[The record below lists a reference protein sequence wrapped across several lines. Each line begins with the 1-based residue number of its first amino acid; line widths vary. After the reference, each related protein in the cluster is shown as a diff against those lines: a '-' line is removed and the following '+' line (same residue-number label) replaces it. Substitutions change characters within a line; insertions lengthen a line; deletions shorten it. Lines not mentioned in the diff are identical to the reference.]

1 MSKINSQIFVAVVED
16 NKDPKRIGRCK
27 CRVLNVFDDIPT
39 ADLPWASPWKDLNG
53 NQFIVPEVGKVV
65 SVVFDDGNIYKPEYI
80 FAEHYNKNLE
90 SKLASLT
97 TAEAYTS
104 MRAVM
109 YDHKTQIFSNDE
121 DGLMIDYKFNNI
133 NIKESSI
140 NINLKDNFANLNLGA
155 SICDQRA
162 ILGDNFMRWFD
173 KFLTTITLNG
183 HLGNLMSPTVATP
196 EMLSVYRE
204 YFELRDPKFLSAHVS
219 IVDNEFVTAE
229 RRGGFAKSATTT
241 NLYSDGQLGD
251 GWKSTVKDNNLT
263 SREGVNFGARDG
275 LSTDTPSPT
284 SGDLTVSPGQNGA
297 ANLNNGAKDPGPI
310 NASTNTDGI
319 RILETMKAKN
329 YVILTRPYEM
339 NIVGIRRTYE
349 GMAYSNTF
357 NDSMYLIYKID
368 DSDKWEVKKYACS
381 TMPGYYNAVEVL
393 VPPSDNDSGGVRL
406 RAYPSLNSGESY
418 TGNTKS
424 GRPIDVKL
432 TSVMQSRGGMGILKP
447 AQYIGVYQIG
457 RWLEADAMMIRYST
471 TDPKVGQQQAY
482 RDNKPGPIV
491 KYTSEVQGFFGM
503 LIHKG
508 FPGGSQVSNWSEGCQ
523 IFSKQ
528 NDMDDFF
535 RLCKIHKDKYGN
547 VFNHTLIEERDI
559 VPLPPPAPPV
569 AATPS
574 NADVAREA
582 QETINQFLNSTGG
595 TPSTTNQSTVNV
607 TGSQSVASNPT
618 TPPAT
623 P

>member
-16 NKDPKRIGRCK
+16 NQDPKRIGRCK

-121 DGLMIDYKFNNI
+121 EGLMIDYKFNNI
-133 NIKESSI
+133 NIKEDSI
-140 NINLKDNFANLNLGA
+140 NINLKDNFANLNLGS

-173 KFLTTITLNG
+173 KFITTITLNG

-196 EMLSVYRE
+196 EMLSVFRE

-219 IVDNEFVTAE
+219 IVDNEYVGGQK
-229 RRGGFAKSATTT
+229 RGGFAKSATTT

-251 GWKSTVKDNNLT
+251 AWKSTVSKNNLT
-263 SREGVNFGARDG
+263 SRQGVNYGARDG
-275 LSTDTPSPT
+275 LSTDNPSPT

-310 NASTNTDGI
+310 SASTNTDGI

-329 YVILTRPYEM
+329 YVILNRPYEM

-357 NDSMYLIYKID
+357 NDSMYLIFKTD
-368 DSDKWEVKKYACS
+368 NSDKWEVKKYACS
-381 TMPGYYNAVEVL
+381 TMPGYYPAVEVM
-393 VPPSDNDSGGVRL
+393 DKDGGTKL
-406 RAYPSLNSGESY
+406 RTSSNLNSGESY
-418 TGNTKS
+418 TGNTKN
-424 GRPIDVKL
+424 GKQIDVKL
-432 TSVMQSRGGMGILKP
+432 TSVMQGRGGMGILKP

-457 RWLEADAMMIRYST
+457 EWIGADAMMT
-471 TDPKVGQQQAY
+471 VGQQMAY

-491 KYTSEVQGFFGM
+491 KYTSEIQGFFGM

-528 NDMDDFF
+528 NDMNEFF
-535 RLCKIHKDKYGN
+535 SLCRMHKDKYGN

-569 AATPS
+569 TATPS
-574 NADVAREA
+574 NADVARQA
-582 QETINQFLNSTGG
+582 QELINQFLNSTGG
-595 TPSTTNQSTVNV
+595 TPSVANQSTVNV